1 VKGGAESG
9 VEIAVDAESA
19 FEVGVQVKFGVER
32 ELEVEVGLASGVERE
47 LEVEVGLASEVNALG
62 GEWICLF
69 AFFDSTVRMRLIG
82 GPSASGE
89 GCTRGSRPVGID
101 ERGLEFDRLGE
112 GCIRVV
118 RFLFGAA
125 GTRLIGG
132 PSAPL
137 AVGDGRTIG
146 IGRRMG
152 FEGND

>member
-9 VEIAVDAESA
+9 VEMAVDAESA
-19 FEVGVQVKFGVER
+19 FEVGVQVEY
-32 ELEVEVGLASGVERE
+32 GLKRE

-89 GCTRGSRPVGID
+89 GGTRGSRPVCID

-112 GCIRVV
+112 GWICVV
-118 RFLFGAA
+118 RFLFGGA

-132 PSAPL
+132 PKAPL
-137 AVGDGRTIG
+137 AVGGGRTIG

-152 FEGND
+152 FVGNDWMGIVP